1 MKKTLFVLT
10 IAIAAIIGTGN
21 AQSKFG
27 NALKNAAKK
36 VAKEVVDDTKET
48 AKKAANDAVDNAT
61 KKTNDAIDNAKQSAV
76 NSASNAVSNA
86 VSGNRSSSSSAA
98 PSVNAKIPGNALYVS
113 SSTGSNRND
122 GSKSAPL
129 KNIAKALELAP
140 AGATI
145 VVAEGNY
152 FGMLNSG
159 NIVITKPVTLLGGYS
174 SDFSERDILKH
185 RTLIQPT
192 SASNGS
198 ASGNG
203 TIQIRSIQ
211 APNDKVVIDGFILDR
226 GNSISYNAR
235 GEGKPEGVDCP
246 MMNPIGVAGI
256 GGESLTDN
264 PVNTTETAIIY
275 FDGYQGVINS
285 VNVYVRNCTFVNCP
299 NFGIIGML
307 KGGSLNVEN
316 NVFVNVRM
324 ATLDVRGAD
333 IKSVIPINFRYN
345 TVLFV
350 WSRLKDLGDMGYGY
364 RMIPGTSNTVENNIF
379 GCATFSAIDR
389 THVDSDKTR
398 EAMRKDVVKGNIFF
412 LNRQTDLT
420 LPGGGMFL
428 RVSANDFDDVEQL
441 SAVSGNKV
449 LTDPSLFNGKINK
462 AYLQGFLNLKTS
474 SNMSVDYNSSANQF
488 RSAFGMN
495 LQGTGTTTTSMYANR
510 YPWQEALLLFGAVNG
525 CGAQALK

>member
-1 MKKTLFVLT
+1 MRKTVFLFA
-10 IAIAAIIGTGN
+10 IAIATIVFSGN

-36 VAKEVVDDTKET
+36 AAQEVVDDTK
-48 AKKAANDAVDNAT
+48 KSANDAANNAVNNAT
-61 KKTNDAIDNAKQSAV
+61 NNAKNTATI
-76 NSASNAVSNA
+76 NTNNRYA
-86 VSGNRSSSSSAA
+86 GMNRSTSSTGV

-113 SSTGSNRND
+113 STTGSNRND

-152 FGMLNSG
+152 YGLLNCG

-174 SDFSERDILKH
+174 ADFSERDILKH
-185 RTLIQPT
+185 RTMIQP
-192 SASNGS
+192 SASSNGS
-198 ASGNG
+198 VSGNG
-203 TIQIRSIQ
+203 TIQIRSVQ
-211 APNDKVVIDGFILDR
+211 APNDYVVIDGFIMDR
-226 GNSISYNAR
+226 GNGIAYNAK
-235 GEGKPEGVDCP
+235 GEGKPAGVESP
-246 MMNPIGVAGI
+246 MMCPIGTAGI
-256 GGESLTDN
+256 GGENFNESSVLTN
-264 PVNTTETAIIY
+264 EISMIY
-275 FDGYQGVINS
+275 LDGYQGVVNN
-285 VNVYVRNCTFVNCP
+285 VNVVIRNCTFANCP

-307 KGGSLNVEN
+307 KGGSLTMEN
-316 NVFVNVRM
+316 NVFVNIRM

-333 IKSVIPINFRYN
+333 VKSVVPITFRYN

-364 RMIPGTSNTVENNIF
+364 RMIPGTTNTVENNIF
-379 GCATFSAIDR
+379 GCAVFAGMDR
-389 THVDSDKTR
+389 THVDSDKAR
-398 EAMRKDVVKGNIFF
+398 EALRKEVVRNNIFF

-420 LPGGGMFL
+420 LPGGGKFL
-428 RVSANDFDDVEQL
+428 RVSANDFDDVEQFTEV
-441 SAVSGNKV
+441 AGNKV
-449 LTDPSLFNGKINK
+449 LTDPSIFNGKINK
-462 AYLQGFLNLKTS
+462 AYLEGFLNLKTS
-474 SNMSVDYNSSANQF
+474 SEMSVDYNSSANQF

-495 LQGTGTTTTSMYANR
+495 LQGTGTTTTNMYANR